1 MRNIGLLTPEL
12 LLAGLALVLLLADM
26 VVPRDKSRW
35 RCHFAWLSSA
45 AVLALVVATLGDPTT
60 LGTGTLWIADSFGQ
74 FFKMTILLTAT
85 LCLLMSLDYAA
96 LPRRHAGTFAA
107 LMLLSTSGLMFLV
120 AATDFLL
127 VFVSLELVS
136 ISSFVLA
143 GFERSN
149 PKSSE
154 GAMKYFMFGAFSSA
168 IMVFGISLYYGATGG
183 TRMLAGTGAPTP
195 MLILALV
202 LILLGF
208 AFKASIAPMHFWVP
222 DAYEGAPTPVA
233 TFLSV
238 APKLATFAA
247 LMRVFGAVFPA
258 RQYDLQSLLGMLAIL
273 TMTIGNFTAFFQD
286 DAKRLLAY
294 SSVAQAGYL
303 LIGLAVG
310 TARGSEGALMYAF
323 VYVAM
328 NIGAFAI
335 VQAVGQSEGS
345 YSLDAFD
352 GLAQRSLGLSLAMAL
367 CLLSL
372 AGIPPLAGFM
382 GKLYI
387 FSSAVES
394 GRWWLAGIGVANSV
408 ASAYFYFRVTHRM
421 FFRGP
426 TQDAKALQIGPY
438 VYGGI
443 AVAVVGVLLFG
454 VYPEPLIAGVRASAP
469 LLLLP

>member
-1 MRNIGLLTPEL
+1 MQNLGLLTPEL
-12 LLAGLALVLLLADM
+12 ILSGLALVLMLADL
-26 VVPRDKSRW
+26 VLPKGKSRW
-35 RCHFAWLSSA
+35 LYHLAWLSSA
-45 AVLALVVATLGDPTT
+45 AVLALVVSTLGDASTR
-60 LGTGTLWIADSFGQ
+60 GTGTLWIVDSFGQ
-74 FFKMTILLTAT
+74 FFKMTTLLTAT
-85 LCLLMSLDYAA
+85 LCLLMGLDYAA
-96 LPRRHAGTFAA
+96 LPERHAGTFAA
-107 LMLLSTSGLMFLV
+107 LMLLSTAGLMFLV
-120 AATDFLL
+120 AASDLLL

-149 PKSSE
+149 PKSNE
-154 GAMKYFMFGAFSSA
+154 GAMKYFLFGAFSSA
-168 IMVFGISLYYGATGG
+168 ILVFGISLYYGATGG
-183 TRMLAGTGAPTP
+183 TRLVPGAGAPTP

-222 DAYEGAPTPVA
+222 DAYEGAPTPVT
-233 TFLSV
+233 TFLSI

-247 LMRVFGAVFPA
+247 LMRVFGTVFPA
-258 RQYDLQSLLGMLAIL
+258 QQYDLQSLLGLLAAL
-273 TMTIGNFTAFFQD
+273 TMTFGNFTAFFQD

-310 TARGSEGALMYAF
+310 TARGTEGVLMYAF

-328 NIGAFAI
+328 NIGAFAV

-352 GLAQRSLGLSLAMAL
+352 GLARRSLGLALAMTF

-372 AGIPPLAGFM
+372 AGLPPLAGFM

-387 FSSAVES
+387 FSSAAES
-394 GRWWLAGIGVANSV
+394 GRWWLAVVGVVNSV
-408 ASAYFYFRVTHRM
+408 ASAYFYFRLAHRM
-421 FFRGP
+421 FFRAPKDGA
-426 TQDAKALQIGPY
+426 QALPIGPY

-443 AVAVVGVLLFG
+443 AVALVGVLLFG
-454 VYPEPLIAGVRASAP
+454 LYPEPLIAGVRASAP
-469 LLLLP
+469 LLP